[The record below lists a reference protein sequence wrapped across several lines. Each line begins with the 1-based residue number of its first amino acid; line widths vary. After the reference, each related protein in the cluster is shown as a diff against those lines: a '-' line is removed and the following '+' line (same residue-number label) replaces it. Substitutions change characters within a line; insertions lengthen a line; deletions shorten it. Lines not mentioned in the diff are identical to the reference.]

1 MFALGDISRF
11 EGEKG
16 TCKILKPVWDV
27 ITDYLVLFLAML
39 SIAFAGME
47 VTSGSFQCL
56 AAVDCPGISRSNMSS
71 SLLSHIKYRNACKAF
86 YSSQKTNIIERTDV
100 VTDLKSSFQYI
111 NFVNSECSKSAIP
124 NFLAYFWFVLFI
136 EAFVLIV
143 LDNLWL
149 KLPTTASVIENFV
162 SLVMECY
169 ASPCPNFALT
179 QALSD
184 LPARRHA
191 HDQQQDRNSM
201 EMESPTSDN
210 ESDTASDRDSD
221 SDESYQF
228 NILEDPATISAVKS
242 LYEKVHALKKN
253 VKSSHKIWKLYL
265 LQAICQV
272 VFAITFFIVDIYYM
286 NDLQETMICT
296 LTQHIPVAHDYF
308 ICSHSL
314 APTFALGLKCFYLPT
329 LAITLAVFIFI
340 IAWTLFRKGKNKFEY
355 VFDKKR
361 LPSLVGI
368 KLSDIPTVKKDFGF
382 LLHLLHSYNK
392 LYVVRFAHFL
402 SKKNKK
408 KIQAYLLKDKY
419 PVSDLNKQLKEN
431 GNKLTF
437 TGIQGIPETIFSL
450 STEIVTL
457 EFIECRLENDDFQ
470 HFCQLIRL
478 RKLSIIK
485 CGLKSIPEG
494 ILNIER
500 LEVLNLKGN
509 FIAKVNRN
517 ISDLQNLNKL
527 DLSDNNLE
535 TIEPESFE
543 NLDNLLAVYLSG
555 NSKLQMSALKVV
567 LACERV
573 RILDSPRHLSVRKYE
588 LNQMEQDKFDAV
600 NFAGKGNFVIPYTP
614 EDAPH
619 IDLEDHEKIYKMNSR
634 PKGIA
639 IIINNY
645 SYQNTELPDRKG
657 SETDVSMLKLLFE
670 KIGFDTVCCIDY
682 EAKQVKE
689 FIEECAKN
697 TKYKECDCIAVIIM
711 SHGSNEGLIFPDSKV
726 LPVMDLVKSV
736 QESPFYQEKP
746 KLFFIQTCRGT
757 QRLGRFA
764 NLATCSDVTVGNSDD
779 NVASASNQNTVH
791 SIPHGAVADAFLS
804 TAGNGQETTTDALPH
819 VMIQPPSITEGADI
833 LLSYSTM
840 DGYVSFRSIGS
851 GSWYVQALVETF
863 CEHAWEEDILS
874 LLTLVNYKVARA
886 CSQAGWRQVPAP
898 QSTLTKKLYLL
909 PGYPRPP
916 NPIEPQQQ
924 NI

>member
-1 MFALGDISRF
+1 MGQMPHHSMVLKDALL
-11 EGEKG
+11 
-16 TCKILKPVWDV
+16 T
-27 ITDYLVLFLAML
+27 VL
-39 SIAFAGME
+39 G
-47 VTSGSFQCL
+47 C
-56 AAVDCPGISRSNMSS
+56 
-71 SLLSHIKYRNACKAF
+71 
-86 YSSQKTNIIERTDV
+86 
-100 VTDLKSSFQYI
+100 
-111 NFVNSECSKSAIP
+111 
-124 NFLAYFWFVLFI
+124 
-136 EAFVLIV
+136 
-143 LDNLWL
+143 
-149 KLPTTASVIENFV
+149 
-162 SLVMECY
+162 
-169 ASPCPNFALT
+169 
-179 QALSD
+179 
-184 LPARRHA
+184 RR
-191 HDQQQDRNSM
+191 
-201 EMESPTSDN
+201 P
-210 ESDTASDRDSD
+210 
-221 SDESYQF
+221 Y
-228 NILEDPATISAVKS
+228 
-242 LYEKVHALKKN
+242 KV
-253 VKSSHKIWKLYL
+253 
-265 LQAICQV
+265 
-272 VFAITFFIVDIYYM
+272 
-286 NDLQETMICT
+286 
-296 LTQHIPVAHDYF
+296 
-308 ICSHSL
+308 
-314 APTFALGLKCFYLPT
+314 
-329 LAITLAVFIFI
+329 LAVFFNLKLDTILGSLVIFI

-470 HFCQLIRL
+470 HFCQLISL

-494 ILNIER
+494 ILNIEC

-517 ISDLQNLNKL
+517 ISNLRNLTTL

-555 NSKLQMSALKVV
+555 NSKLQMAALKVV

-573 RILDSPRHLSVRKYE
+573 RILDSPRHLSDRKYE

-645 SYQNTELPDRKG
+645 SYQNIELPDRKG
-657 SETDVSMLKLLFE
+657 SEKDVSMLKLLFE

-689 FIEECAKN
+689 FK
-697 TKYKECDCIAVIIM
+697 K
-711 SHGSNEGLIFPDSKV
+711 HKV
-726 LPVMDLVKSV
+726 
-736 QESPFYQEKP
+736 
-746 KLFFIQTCRGT
+746 
-757 QRLGRFA
+757 QR
-764 NLATCSDVTVGNSDD
+764 
-779 NVASASNQNTVH
+779 
-791 SIPHGAVADAFLS
+791 
-804 TAGNGQETTTDALPH
+804 
-819 VMIQPPSITEGADI
+819 M
-833 LLSYSTM
+833 
-840 DGYVSFRSIGS
+840 
-851 GSWYVQALVETF
+851 
-863 CEHAWEEDILS
+863 
-874 LLTLVNYKVARA
+874 
-886 CSQAGWRQVPAP
+886 
-898 QSTLTKKLYLL
+898 
-909 PGYPRPP
+909 
-916 NPIEPQQQ
+916 
-924 NI
+924 